1 MFDAEIAATL
11 LNRWDRNR
19 AQAESHSPLAL
30 LKEGKLCFKHG
41 SGDVRDA
48 DPAADRRLSIEWL
61 TFSDGSH
68 ALRVAVPNTPN
79 GWSQWAATEPV
90 KKHATHTSAEY
101 ADVA

>member
-19 AQAESHSPLAL
+19 AQAESHSPLTL
-30 LKEGKLCFKHG
+30 LHEGKLRFKHG

-48 DPAADRRLSIEWL
+48 DPSADQHLSIEWL

-68 ALRVAVPNTPN
+68 ALRVAVPNEPS
-79 GWSQWAATEPV
+79 GWSQWAAAEPV
-90 KKHATHTSAEY
+90 KQHATHTSAEY